1 LPKIGFGKKLNQ
13 IELKGDAQ
21 MRNENRVEFFFSNN
35 LSVLPFGIFV
45 VAILVMGLLKGFSLQ
60 AFVAFAVVGLI
71 VGTFFAKDWEK
82 YWDCVVTGII
92 DKSTG
97 LIASIFLLA
106 GLFSAIMA
114 HGRVAEGLVWLGQ
127 ITNLHGGPFVGFT
140 FLASLLFGLATGTS
154 VGTVITMTPI
164 FYPAGLLLG
173 ANPVL
178 LLGAI
183 LSGAAFG
190 DNLAPVSDTTIISA
204 SSQKYK
210 NREGSASIGGVVRT
224 RTKYSVIAAAISLV
238 LYVVLG
244 GIGSITVS
252 GTASIAEFSYLK
264 GLLMLIP
271 FVVVL
276 VIALYGKSIYTA
288 LIWGIITG
296 SVVGLISGIL
306 TPGSFVR
313 LENGNVV
320 GLIPEGIG
328 GVFGVI
334 IIYVAIMGMMGV
346 IKGSGALDR
355 MLAWATE
362 HLAKSPRSCEA
373 TIFGL
378 TTIMELLNAG
388 VTTSVVAIMGP
399 IANELGQKFS
409 LHPYRRANLVDA
421 VGNTWAYFI
430 PWSAFLFIV
439 ISIVESMKSTY
450 SFLVTPTPN
459 QFFFAVFHAWFLWL
473 VMLFTVVT
481 GYGREFEGKN
491 GEEIP
496 ANFKNQ
502 MPTELADR
510 ERSSI

>member
-1 LPKIGFGKKLNQ
+1 M
-13 IELKGDAQ
+13 E
-21 MRNENRVEFFFSNN
+21 RENKVDFFFSNN
-35 LSVLPFGIFV
+35 LSFLPFLIFV
-45 VAILVMGLLKGFSLQ
+45 VAILVLGLLKGFSLE

-71 VGTFFAKDWEK
+71 IGTFFAKNWGK
-82 YWDCVVTGII
+82 YWDCVVEGIV

-97 LIASIFLLA
+97 LVASIFLLA

-114 HGRVAEGLVWLGQ
+114 RGKVAEGLVWLGQ
-127 ITNLHGGPFVGFT
+127 IANLHGGLFVGFT
-140 FLASLLFGLATGTS
+140 FFASLLFGLATGTS

-173 ANPVL
+173 GNPVL
-178 LLGAI
+178 VLGAI

-224 RTKYSVIAAAISLV
+224 RTKYAVIAAAISLV
-238 LYVVLG
+238 LYIVLG
-244 GIGSITVS
+244 GIGGATVS
-252 GTASIAEFSYLK
+252 GAASIAEYSYPK

-271 FVVVL
+271 FIVVL
-276 VIALYGKSIYTA
+276 AIAVSGRSIYAA

-306 TPGSFVR
+306 TPASFVH
-313 LENGNVV
+313 LEGGNVV

-328 GVFGVI
+328 GVFGAI
-334 IIYVAIMGMMGV
+334 MIYLAIMGMMGV
-346 IKGSGALDR
+346 IKGSGALNR

-362 HLAKSPRSCEA
+362 HFAKSPRSCEG

-399 IANELGQKFS
+399 IANELGQKFN
-409 LHPYRRANLVDA
+409 LHPYRRANLIDA
-421 VGNTWAYFI
+421 TGNSWAYFI
-430 PWSAFLFIV
+430 PWSAFLFII
-439 ISIVESMKSTY
+439 ISIIESMKSSY
-450 SFLVTPTPN
+450 PFLVTPAPN
-459 QFFFAVFHAWFLWL
+459 QFFFAAFHPWFLWL
-473 VMLFTVVT
+473 VMLFAVIT
-481 GYGREFEGKN
+481 GYGRAFEGKN

-496 ANFKNQ
+496 ANFKNK
-502 MPTELADR
+502 MPVELA
-510 ERSSI
+510 E